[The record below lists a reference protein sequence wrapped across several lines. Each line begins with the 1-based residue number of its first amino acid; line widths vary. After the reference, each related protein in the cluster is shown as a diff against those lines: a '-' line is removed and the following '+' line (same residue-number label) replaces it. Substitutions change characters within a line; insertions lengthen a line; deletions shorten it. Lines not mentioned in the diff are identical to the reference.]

1 MVYVEKFKLDTLD
14 NGIRVVTEEVDFV
27 KSVAVGVWIRAGSID
42 ENKEING
49 VAHLIEHLLF
59 KGTKKRSSFQIA
71 YDIESIG
78 GGINAFT
85 SKDNT
90 CYYVRIISDHI
101 ERAFEVLSDLVCNY
115 DINGRK
121 LKSEK
126 NIVYEEIKESED
138 DPFELV
144 NDLFQS
150 CLFPEH
156 PYGMPVQGTLES
168 VKNIDLQDIFR
179 FLEANY
185 SSDRVIISV
194 AGNLEHDRI
203 VDISQKYFGKLGK
216 SDYKRQI
223 EPVVFPKEKRFV
235 FRKDIAQTHVII
247 GRRTF
252 PINDERRYVLNLL
265 NVILSGGMSSRLFQN
280 IREKFGYVYSINSF
294 VDFFDTQGIFGIY
307 AGVNSSKM
315 ERVIELIYS
324 ELRKVAKG
332 EIKESE
338 IAKAKEQLKG
348 SIVISMEN
356 MSTRMNRLAKM
367 LIYEGKLYS
376 VDEILKKVSKV
387 TKDSVIELAKFLY
400 NEGMFVETILTN

>member
-27 KSVAVGVWIRAGSID
+27 KSVAVGIWIRAGSID
-42 ENKEING
+42 ESKDING

-59 KGTKKRSSFQIA
+59 KGTRKRSSFQIA
-71 YDIESIG
+71 YDIESVG

-90 CYYVRIISDHI
+90 CYYVRITSDHI
-101 ERAFEVLSDLVCNY
+101 ERAFEVLSDLICNY
-115 DINGRK
+115 DIDSRK

-126 NIVYEEIKESED
+126 NVIYEEIKESED

-168 VKNIDLQDIFR
+168 VRNIKLKDVFG
-179 FLEANY
+179 FLEKNY

-194 AGNLEHDRI
+194 AGNLDHGKV
-203 VDISQKYFGKLGK
+203 VDISQRYFGEMGK
-216 SDYKRQI
+216 SDCKRWI
-223 EPVVFPKEKRFV
+223 EPVTSSEKKRFV
-235 FRKDIAQTHVII
+235 FKKDIAQTHVII

-252 PINDERRYVLNLL
+252 PINDGRRYALNLL

-294 VDFFDTQGIFGIY
+294 VDFFDTQGVFGFY
-307 AGVNSSKM
+307 AGVNSSKI
-315 ERVIELIYS
+315 EKVIELIYS
-324 ELRKVAKG
+324 ELKKIAEG
-332 EIKESE
+332 EIKEDE

-348 SIVISMEN
+348 SVVISMES
-356 MSTRMNRLAKM
+356 MSARMNRLAKM

-376 VDEILKKVSKV
+376 IDEILSRVNGV
-387 TKDSVIELAKFLY
+387 TRDSVIDLAKFLY
-400 NEGMFVETILTN
+400 DEGMFIETILTN